1 MTLRK
6 YQSIWKAIKEAPVAI
21 GVQVKCHGTASK
33 TLRQGV
39 LKEKSIETSVT
50 KKLGLPH
57 AGRLEITEEVA
68 TPSGY
73 VIVLFKLQWDGRRL

>member
-6 YQSIWKAIKEAPVAI
+6 YQSIWKAIKDAPLTT

-39 LKEKSIETSVT
+39 LKEKSIETSIAR
-50 KKLGLPH
+50 KLGIPR
-57 AGRLEITEEVA
+57 AGRLEITEEEA

-73 VIVLFKLQWDGRRL
+73 VIVWFKLQWDGRKL